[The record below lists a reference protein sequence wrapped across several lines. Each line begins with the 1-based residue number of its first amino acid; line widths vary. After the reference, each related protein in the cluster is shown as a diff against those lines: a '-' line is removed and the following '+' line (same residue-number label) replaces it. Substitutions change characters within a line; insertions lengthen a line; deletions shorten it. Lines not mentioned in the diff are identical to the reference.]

1 MVAMNLIGRTTE
13 KVVMEPI
20 TFLINGIPV
29 AASPGQTVLEAALAN
44 GVYIPHLCFHP
55 DLKPNAADTQVKIPH
70 LPVAARENNLDEVEA
85 NLTDQAGIHEGE
97 RCHKCDTQCRLCLVE
112 IDGLGVTTSC
122 NTPVEQD
129 MAVKTDTAQI
139 EDFRRTCLAAI
150 LDNHIGDC
158 LQCYKNTDCKLQ
170 TAALY
175 MGGFDA
181 AYELSRHTE
190 PTYEVDDS
198 NPFYN
203 YDPNKCILCG
213 NCVYTCEEIQG
224 VGAIDFAF
232 REYESAGLKVSDS
245 RCESCG
251 ECVSRCPVGA
261 LVPKT
266 FQKPSREV
274 LTVCSYCG
282 VGCGIYLGV
291 RGDRIVSAR
300 ANRESPVNKGNLCVK
315 GRFGWEFVNH
325 PERLNKPL
333 VKKDGKF
340 EEVEWDEAL
349 DLAAEKFSQYK
360 GDAFGAFSSA
370 RASNEDNYVF
380 QKFARAV
387 MGTNNVDHCAR
398 L

>member
-1 MVAMNLIGRTTE
+1 MDAVTI
-13 KVVMEPI
+13 K
-20 TFLINGIPV
+20 INGTEV
-29 AASPGQTVLEAALAN
+29 KATAGQTLLEAALDN
-44 GVYIPHLCFHP
+44 GIYIPHLCFHP
-55 DLKPNAADTQVKIPH
+55 DLKPKAADTQVKIPH
-70 LPVAARENNLDEVEA
+70 MPVDDRENNMDEVEF
-85 NLTDQAGIHEGE
+85 NVSDQAGIREGE

-122 NTPVEQD
+122 NTPVEEGQ
-129 MAVKTDTAQI
+129 AVKTDTPQI
-139 EDFRRTCLAAI
+139 EDFRRTCLEAI
-150 LDNHIGDC
+150 LGNHIGDC
-158 LQCYKNTDCKLQ
+158 VQCYKNTDCKLQ
-170 TAALY
+170 TAAKYL
-175 MGGFDA
+175 GGFEESFQA
-181 AYELSRHTE
+181 ARQFE
-190 PTYEVDDS
+190 PKFEVDDT

-232 REYESAGLKVSDS
+232 REYDSADLKVTDS
-245 RCESCG
+245 KCESCG

-261 LVPKT
+261 LIPKT
-266 FQKPSREV
+266 FQTPSKEV
-274 LTVCSYCG
+274 STVCSYCG
-282 VGCGIYLGV
+282 IGCGIYLGV

-300 ANRESPVNKGNLCVK
+300 ANRNSPVNKGNLCVK

-325 PERLNKPL
+325 PDRLKKPL
-333 VKKDGKF
+333 VKKNGEF

-349 DLAAEKFSQYK
+349 DLAAEKLAGYK

-380 QKFARAV
+380 QKFTRAV
-387 MGTNNVDHCAR
+387 MGTNSIDHCAR